1 MSARDPNCPLCQED
15 GGALLWRGPHLRIVE
30 VDDPD
35 YPGFTRVIWN
45 GHLAEMT
52 SLSTHGRD
60 LLMRAVYVV
69 EETQQSVL
77 SPDKINLASLG
88 NMVPHLHWHVIPRW
102 RGDRHFPDPIWAPA
116 RVAAALPRPPGRSH
130 ERPALALRRGRPEE
144 PRHESARYRRA
155 TRL

>member
-1 MSARDPNCPLCQED
+1 MSARDPDCPLCQED
-15 GGALLWRGPHLRIVE
+15 GGALPWRGPHLRVIE
-30 VDDPD
+30 VNDPD

-52 SLSTHGRD
+52 SLSAHGRE
-60 LLMRAVYVV
+60 LLMKAVYVV
-69 EETQQSVL
+69 EETQQAIL

-116 RVAAALPRPPGRSH
+116 RVAGRRARRVEGPAGAHAAQLPRYRDRLV
-130 ERPALALRRGRPEE
+130 EAMNALLW
-144 PRHESARYRRA
+144 H
-155 TRL
+155 

>member
-15 GGALLWRGPHLRIVE
+15 GGTLLWRGPHLRIIE
-30 VDDPD
+30 VDDAD

-69 EETQQSVL
+69 EETQQAIL
-77 SPDKINLASLG
+77 TPDKINLASLG

-102 RGDRHFPDPIWAPA
+102 RGDRHFPDPIWAAPRIA
-116 RVAAALPRPPGRSH
+116 PGAEPDSWKDRQAQVQALLPRYRDRLV
-130 ERPALALRRGRPEE
+130 EAMNALLW
-144 PRHESARYRRA
+144 H
-155 TRL
+155 